1 MACIQTLSSL
11 SVNCEPNVGGI
22 IEVYIANR
30 DDVTKLTT
38 DDQSQKITAIT
49 MADTAKKFIKY
60 SFRRGTGS
68 MVSTL
73 NVDDANGTN
82 YVQTD
87 LSLIFAKMETLKRI
101 EMTAL
106 SLGEFVVIV
115 KDCNGLYWYLG
126 MNESVMATAGGG
138 QTGQARG
145 DANNYTLTLTD
156 YSKTYPY
163 EVEEEAVTAVI

>member
-1 MACIQTLSSL
+1 MACSQTLSSL

-30 DDVTKLTT
+30 DDVTALKKDT
-38 DDQSQKITAIT
+38 DEQKIEGIT
-49 MADTAKKFIKY
+49 MADTKKFTKY

-87 LSLIFAKMETLKRI
+87 LSLVFAKMETLKRI

-138 QTGQARG
+138 QTGTGRG

-156 YSKTYPY
+156 YSPTYPY
-163 EVEEEAVTAVI
+163 EVTAAAVEAVI